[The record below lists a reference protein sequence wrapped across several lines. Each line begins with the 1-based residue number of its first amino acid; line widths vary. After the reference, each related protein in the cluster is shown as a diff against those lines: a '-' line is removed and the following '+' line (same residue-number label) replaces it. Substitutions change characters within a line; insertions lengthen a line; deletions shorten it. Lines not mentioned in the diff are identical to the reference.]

1 MEFIISL
8 GWYDSHTNIQPE
20 TCSSVRIN
28 EKNQTTIE
36 AVGLYPDCQK
46 PALCLALAGRCGLFL
61 SQVEMNRQVVASAEV
76 LGSLHV
82 EAHLPTW
89 HGL

>member
-1 MEFIISL
+1 M
-8 GWYDSHTNIQPE
+8 
-20 TCSSVRIN
+20 RIN

-36 AVGLYPDCQK
+36 AVFPHPDCQK
-46 PALCLALAGRCGLFL
+46 PALCHALAGLCGLFL
-61 SQVEMNRQVVASAEV
+61 SQAEINRQVVASAEA

-89 HGL
+89 QGLGGISVEE